1 MTASNSR
8 AQSIPPAKL
17 GFSGRLRLGLE
28 ANRDS
33 IQDAVIIVVTFVAV
47 LVGLGYLGIYDL
59 GFIVAFMGTG
69 VNAFELALVLTVA
82 SFLMGF
88 AAAIP
93 LGLVRAYTQGTLRRR
108 KGQVAD
114 TLTYS
119 RAKELFGTGKAIRVV
134 SVQKLRNALRAPAYG
149 FATGYMEGIRGTPFF
164 VQMWVVF
171 YTVSF
176 AAPRFRFLE
185 QDVFFWTGLLA
196 LTINTIGYQSEV
208 LRAGFQSVGQ
218 GQVEAAKATGM
229 KGRQVF
235 AHITLPQSLRLVV
248 LPLTNEWIS
257 LFKAS
262 SILSYITINELFLWS
277 SSTIAYGKGRPLEA
291 FVMVAIFYL
300 LVIIPL
306 SRAINYIERKKR
318 IPGLGTP
325 IPMPSRRRSVR
336 SSRNLM

>member
-1 MTASNSR
+1 MTAPSSR
-8 AQSIPPAKL
+8 AQTIPAARL
-17 GFSGRLRLGLE
+17 SFSARLRLGLE

-33 IQDAVIIVVTFVAV
+33 IQGSFVIVAIFLAV
-47 LVGLGYLGIYDL
+47 LVGLSYLGIYDL
-59 GFIVAFMGTG
+59 GFIVAYMGTG
-69 VNAFELALVLTVA
+69 VDALKLALVLTVA

-93 LGLVRAYTQGTLRRR
+93 LGLIRAYAPGTLRRR
-108 KGQVAD
+108 KGKMAD

-119 RAKELFGTGKAIRVV
+119 RARELYGTGKAIRDV
-134 SVQKLRNALRAPAYG
+134 SVQKLRHALLAPAYG

-164 VQMWVVF
+164 VQMWIVF
-171 YTVSF
+171 YAVSV
-176 AAPRFRFLE
+176 AAPRFRFLG
-185 QDVFFWTGLLA
+185 QDVFFWIGLLA

-218 GQVEAAKATGM
+218 GQVDAAKAMGM

-235 AHITLPQSLRLVV
+235 AHITLPQSLRLVT

-262 SILSYITINELFLWS
+262 SIVRYITINELFLWS

-306 SRAINYIERKKR
+306 GRAINYIERKKR

-325 IPMPSRRRSVR
+325 IPTPSRRRSASV
-336 SSRNLM
+336 SRDLM